1 MPEMNRQ
8 WLLAARPRG
17 LVKQSDF
24 EFVETPL
31 PEPQDGQVLVLNLY
45 LSFDPAMRGWMEDR
59 PSYVPPVQI
68 GEPMRAGSVGQVV
81 ATRHPDLKEGDFV
94 QGTFGWQDYAL
105 AAPGLA
111 NPVPP
116 GIPLTWVM
124 GVVGITGLTAY
135 FGLLDLG
142 EPKPG
147 ETVVVSGAAGATGS
161 VAGQI
166 AKLHD
171 CRVVGIA
178 GGAEK
183 CAWLTEAAGF
193 DAAIDYKGERVSQ
206 KLRELC
212 PNGIDVYFDNVGGP
226 ILDDCL
232 GQIAQNARVV
242 LCGGISGYNESEP
255 PPGPRNLMNLVIQRA
270 RMQGFIVLDYLPRFG
285 EGVGKLLEWVRAGR
299 IVHREDIQH
308 GLENAP
314 ETFLRLFAGKNLGK
328 QLLKIAEAPL
338 GNEPRATEGS

>member
-8 WLLAARPRG
+8 WLLAARPQG
-17 LVKQSDF
+17 LVKPSDF
-24 EFVETPL
+24 EFVETPMPA
-31 PEPQDGQVLVLNLY
+31 PEDGQVLVRNLY

-68 GEPMRAGSVGQVV
+68 GEPMRAGSIGQVIES
-81 ATRHPDLKEGDFV
+81 RHPELKLGDFV

-116 GIPLTWVM
+116 GIPLTWAM
-124 GVVGITGLTAY
+124 GVVGVTGLTAY

-142 EPKPG
+142 KPKPG

-183 CAWLTEAAGF
+183 CAWLTREAGF
-193 DAAIDYKGERVSQ
+193 DAAIDYKGERVRER
-206 KLRELC
+206 LRELC
-212 PNGIDVYFDNVGGP
+212 PNGIDVYFDNVGGEM
-226 ILDDCL
+226 LDM
-232 GQIAQNARVV
+232 V
-242 LCGGISGYNESEP
+242 LA
-255 PPGPRNLMNLVIQRA
+255 LMNAKGRIPVCGVLSQYNAEDEYYGVTNTRLIFDKQLRL
-270 RMQGFIVLDYLPRFG
+270 QGFLNSEFRDQWDRDRAELENLVAS
-285 EGVGKLLEWVRAGR
+285 GKLKY
-299 IVHREDIQH
+299 RETVAQ
-308 GLENAP
+308 GLKSAP
-314 ETFLRLFAGKNLGK
+314 QAFNGMLQGENLGK
-328 QLLKIAEAPL
+328 QLVKL
-338 GNEPRATEGS
+338 T